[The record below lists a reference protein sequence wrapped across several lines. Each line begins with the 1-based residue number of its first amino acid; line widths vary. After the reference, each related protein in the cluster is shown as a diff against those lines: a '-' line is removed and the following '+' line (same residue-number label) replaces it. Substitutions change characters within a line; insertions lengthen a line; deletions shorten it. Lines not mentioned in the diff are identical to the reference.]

1 MNSFISSELREVFAG
16 SPWYGP
22 SVTDVLSGIDES
34 VVYKHV
40 GNTHSIAE
48 LLLHMSAWTEE
59 VAARLRGKVA
69 SYPLRGDW
77 PDASTTP
84 WPQLIR
90 IFRDAH
96 FDLLNAVAEFPA
108 DKWDDMVPYENADSE
123 TTTFSKTANG
133 LLQHHAYHLGQISI
147 LNKQLSKLN

>member
-1 MNSFISSELREVFAG
+1 MNSFISSELREVYAG

-22 SVTDVLSGIDES
+22 SVTDVLTSIDAS

-48 LLLHMSAWTEE
+48 LLLHMAAWTEE

-69 SYPLRGDW
+69 SEPSRGDW
-77 PDASTTP
+77 SDDSAAP
-84 WPQLIR
+84 WPELIR

-96 FDLLNAVAEFPA
+96 FDLLNAVAEFPS
-108 DKWDDMVPYENADSE
+108 DKWEDMVPYENAESE
-123 TTTFSKTANG
+123 TTTFIKTVNG

-147 LNKQLSKLN
+147 LNKQLSKI

>member
-22 SVTDVLSGIDES
+22 SVTDILGGTDES

-48 LLLHMSAWTEE
+48 LLLHMAAWTEE
-59 VAARLRGKVA
+59 VAARLRGKEA
-69 SYPLRGDW
+69 GDPLRGDW
-77 PDASTTP
+77 PDASAIP
-84 WPQLIR
+84 WAQLIR

-96 FDLLNAVAEFPA
+96 FDLLAAVAEFPS
-108 DKWDDMVPYENADSE
+108 DKWDDTVPYENADSE
-123 TTTFSKTANG
+123 TTTFSKTVNG
-133 LLQHHAYHLGQISI
+133 LVQHHAYHLGQISI
-147 LNKQLSKLN
+147 LNKQLSKS